1 MILIQFI
8 EFIEFRNIDKNESDP
23 LKKII
28 DMIPVDNLFVKTDYG
43 IVPVEEITRTI
54 PLPMFYLKL
63 ENGYH
68 LECADTHIVY
78 TKGHIEKFVY
88 ELTTDDYII
97 TDVGDIKVKSI
108 KKSKVKSSMYDLTI
122 NGPIPSYYTNNILS
136 HNTVSASIV
145 MLHFC
150 LFNNDKGIMIVANKS
165 NTVKEIVRKIKDIYK
180 PLPFWMKKG
189 VLNWNETAL
198 SFDNGCRIQ
207 SEGRTKE
214 PSIGFTVDFLYLDEF
229 AKVPNNIIEPYYG
242 AVVPTVSSIKN
253 SKIII
258 TSTPDGFNMFHKLLT
273 DAERDDDDPLKNP
286 YTPMRVYWHEVA
298 GRKNT
303 RVFPLAYKMKE
314 YGITE
319 EMLHEEFL
327 KLKYNT
333 WKEDHNGK
341 NYIMIENIDDV
352 DETYISFIRNIRVNK
367 IPLQEI
373 CIITNW
379 KEEETKL
386 IGGETMFAQEY
397 DCQFVTGDKLLFDAE
412 QLNKFKNSTTEFV
425 YEEFDILND
434 RIQLPYNK
442 LKWIKGRPDLF
453 NKEELKKYYIC
464 ASIDLCEG
472 LGGDYTVLNIFRL
485 MPKPIDIIEKTH
497 DKLKNVYEY
506 FNIEQIGIFRANNW
520 SLEEFAELFYC
531 IMFELFDSEKCKVV
545 LEYNKYGGEF
555 LSYLPYVFEENN
567 NYSNGIFLR
576 YKHRKDD
583 PASKIGLKV
592 TVGENESSKK
602 ILVKS
607 FQDSVKKS
615 LMKLHNDVNINELSM
630 FIKKETAS
638 GNFTYK
644 AESGH
649 DDCLLPDTFI
659 KTIYGYKKIKDIELG
674 DMCLTHLGNYKKVTN
689 ICIRNFDG
697 DMYKVKFKGQS
708 QLDLTYNHPIYTQT
722 YSSNKKI
729 FDKKDWVLPGD
740 IENKRHKSISI
751 IDKYDNNKNNVIK
764 YTDLFEKNLY
774 CAESNIK
781 LKDIK
786 LDKKFA
792 KFLGLFLADG
802 NCYKPND
809 TTYRISISFNK
820 NQTDLINEMKEY
832 FIGLELN
839 INESYQNINGYTL
852 TTYNKTLFELLIKCY
867 DQETKEKIL
876 PDFANNLGKDLKYVL
891 EYWLKGDGWFC
902 KGRGNRKDCNIGCST
917 SLQLALSM
925 RDISISLNKH
935 TLISKHKR
943 KRYDVICK
951 DQYWVSIYDEKP
963 KNTSLH
969 KISNLEISS
978 NLDNIEKYHYSGIT
992 YNLEVEDDNS
1002 YIANGIVVH
1011 NCVMTLVNLSSIFNH
1026 THYKSLVETLLQE
1039 LVGDIKTSIN
1049 KYAFDDTKN
1058 KSDVGLAPFGSN
1070 YKRIYNTNTQKVYND
1085 TSRTFSNNSYTNR
1098 RIK

>member
-1 MILIQFI
+1 MAQRRTKEKTVENSLVMTTKRI
-8 EFIEFRNIDKNESDP
+8 EEIRQRENMGEKIKRDEKLWFSGIKDIRKSNISFAMTNEEMQEYLRCKLSVQYFAEKYCKIKREDGSIGSIK
-23 LKKII
+23 LRDYQKKI
-28 DMIPVDNLFVKTDYG
+28 M
-43 IVPVEEITRTI
+43 
-54 PLPMFYLKL
+54 
-63 ENGYH
+63 
-68 LECADTHIVY
+68 
-78 TKGHIEKFVY
+78 
-88 ELTTDDYII
+88 
-97 TDVGDIKVKSI
+97 
-108 KKSKVKSSMYDLTI
+108 DL
-122 NGPIPSYYTNNILS
+122 YVNNRFAILMAS
-136 HNTVSASIV
+136 RQTGKTVSASIV

-303 RVFPLAYKMKE
+303 RIFPLAYKMKE

-319 EMLHEEFL
+319 EMLYEEFS

-341 NYIMIENIDDV
+341 NYIIVENIDEV
-352 DETYISFIRNIRVNK
+352 DETYISYIRNIRINK

-453 NKEELKKYYIC
+453 NKEDMKKYYIC

-506 FNIEQIGIFRANNW
+506 FNIEQIAIFRANNW

-531 IMFELFDSEKCKVV
+531 VMFELFDSEKCKVV

-583 PASKIGLKV
+583 PSSKIGLKV

-649 DDCLLPDTFI
+649 DDT
-659 KTIYGYKKIKDIELG
+659 
-674 DMCLTHLGNYKKVTN
+674 
-689 ICIRNFDG
+689 
-697 DMYKVKFKGQS
+697 
-708 QLDLTYNHPIYTQT
+708 
-722 YSSNKKI
+722 
-729 FDKKDWVLPGD
+729 
-740 IENKRHKSISI
+740 
-751 IDKYDNNKNNVIK
+751 
-764 YTDLFEKNLY
+764 
-774 CAESNIK
+774 
-781 LKDIK
+781 
-786 LDKKFA
+786 
-792 KFLGLFLADG
+792 
-802 NCYKPND
+802 
-809 TTYRISISFNK
+809 
-820 NQTDLINEMKEY
+820 
-832 FIGLELN
+832 
-839 INESYQNINGYTL
+839 
-852 TTYNKTLFELLIKCY
+852 
-867 DQETKEKIL
+867 
-876 PDFANNLGKDLKYVL
+876 
-891 EYWLKGDGWFC
+891 
-902 KGRGNRKDCNIGCST
+902 
-917 SLQLALSM
+917 
-925 RDISISLNKH
+925 
-935 TLISKHKR
+935 
-943 KRYDVICK
+943 
-951 DQYWVSIYDEKP
+951 
-963 KNTSLH
+963 
-969 KISNLEISS
+969 
-978 NLDNIEKYHYSGIT
+978 
-992 YNLEVEDDNS
+992 
-1002 YIANGIVVH
+1002 
-1011 NCVMTLVNLSSIFNH
+1011 VMTLVNLSSIFNH
-1026 THYKSLVETLLQE
+1026 AHYKSLVETLLQE
-1039 LVGDIKTSIN
+1039 LVGDIRTIIN
-1049 KYAFDDTKN
+1049 KYAFDDSKN

-1085 TSRTFSNNSYTNR
+1085 PSRTFSNNSYTNR